1 MYGRKMLIFH
11 IFVRMP
17 QLPSVAVPA
26 IESLKRRRELT
37 ECGGVEVGEQLTA
50 SWIYVGALYG

>member
-1 MYGRKMLIFH
+1 MLIFH
-11 IFVRMP
+11 IFVRLP

-37 ECGGVEVGEQLTA
+37 ECEGVEVGEQLTA